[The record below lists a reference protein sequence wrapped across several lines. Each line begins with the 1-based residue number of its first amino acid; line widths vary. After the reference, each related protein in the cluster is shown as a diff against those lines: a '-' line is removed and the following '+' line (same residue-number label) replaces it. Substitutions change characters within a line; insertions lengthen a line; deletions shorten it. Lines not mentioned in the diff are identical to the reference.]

1 VTKPLLILRADASA
15 SVGAGHVMRC
25 LNVAER
31 WIEAGG
37 RAECWGGVDLQFVR
51 RRAESL
57 GVPIVAHPSTSGSV
71 LLVDVYGEDERRSLA
86 TSRAAGRRVLVD
98 DLAESVPRSYDA
110 VWNPN
115 AYGDAN
121 LYSGFSGE
129 VIAGEDCVPIR
140 CHLPRWVGDGPGAV
154 SFGAGQMPAALRS
167 AVSQLHTAF
176 GVDNGWGVG
185 ESLPPGW
192 RRANEDDSWSDL
204 HHAAWLITAAGSTL
218 WEAAAVGIPVVV
230 VVFADNQALAAEWAA
245 QHGAPV
251 LDLRDRTD
259 AAKTAADI
267 AAAVRRARPLPFLR
281 SGAATVARCL
291 LRLSA

>member
-25 LNVAER
+25 LSVAER

-37 RAECWGGVDLQFVR
+37 RAVCWGDVELQFVR

-57 GVPIVAHPSTSGSV
+57 GVPIVAHPGMPGSV

-86 TSRAAGRRVLVD
+86 TSSAAARRVLVD
-98 DLAESVPRSYDA
+98 DLGESVPRSYHA

-121 LYSGFSGE
+121 LYPGFSGE

-140 CHLPRWVGDGPGAV
+140 CQLPRWIGDGPGAV
-154 SFGAGQMPAALRS
+154 SFGGGQIPTPLRS
-167 AVSQLHTAF
+167 ALSQFHSAL
-176 GVDNGWGVG
+176 GVNDGWGVG

-192 RRANEDDSWSDL
+192 QRVNEDDSWSDL
-204 HHAAWLITAAGSTL
+204 QHAAWLITAAGSTL

-230 VVFADNQALAAEWAA
+230 VVFADNQALAGSWAA

-251 LDLRDRTD
+251 LDVRDCTD
-259 AAKTAADI
+259 PAEIAADI
-267 AAAVRRARPLPFLR
+267 ATAVRGARPLPFLR
-281 SGAATVARCL
+281 SGAAAVARS
-291 LRLSA
+291 LRQLSA